1 MYSLLQRL
9 KRFCGIIVGIVLF
22 LSGVVKLMDP
32 VGAGLV
38 MNGYYDF
45 FNLNPLEFS
54 ASTAKCMGTMFALV
68 ETLIGIALITG
79 VWRRFIAKAALG
91 LQIFFTLLTLI
102 LVIFNPKIDCGCFGE
117 VIKLTHTQTF
127 AKNLILL
134 ALLCAYAFPFSQIG
148 HTKKKKYVM
157 FGMVSAPALALTVYS
172 WIYLPLVDFTDYRPG
187 AELAAGVEISPED
200 MYETVFT
207 YEKDGRTEAFS
218 LQNLPDSTWTYV
230 STETREKE
238 IAQRTIVNLSF
249 YDRNGEY
256 RDYLA
261 TEGKVMV
268 VSVYDPSMSD
278 ERWEEVEGFIRR
290 SEDAGFTT
298 LLLCSRPEGI
308 PCSLFDHAFIS
319 DYKTLI
325 AMNRSNGGV
334 TYFNNGVLIRKWAR
348 ICAPDTKELEEVYD
362 TDATEVSIA
371 RESKGSLTLQGFLL
385 YAFAIMLLL

>member
-1 MYSLLQRL
+1 
-9 KRFCGIIVGIVLF
+9 
-22 LSGVVKLMDP
+22 
-32 VGAGLV
+32 
-38 MNGYYDF
+38 
-45 FNLNPLEFS
+45 
-54 ASTAKCMGTMFALV
+54 
-68 ETLIGIALITG
+68 
-79 VWRRFIAKAALG
+79 
-91 LQIFFTLLTLI
+91 
-102 LVIFNPKIDCGCFGE
+102 
-117 VIKLTHTQTF
+117 
-127 AKNLILL
+127 
-134 ALLCAYAFPFSQIG
+134 
-148 HTKKKKYVM
+148 
-157 FGMVSAPALALTVYS
+157 
-172 WIYLPLVDFTDYRPG
+172 
-187 AELAAGVEISPED
+187 

-268 VSVYDPSMSD
+268 ASVYDPSMSD

>member
-1 MYSLLQRL
+1 MYTLLQRL
-9 KRFCGIIVGIVLF
+9 KRFCGIIVGIVFF

-54 ASTAKCMGTMFALV
+54 VSTAKCMGTMFALV

-102 LVIFNPKIDCGCFGE
+102 LVIFNPKMDCGCFGE

-134 ALLCAYAFPFSQIG
+134 ALLCAYAFPFCEIG

-187 AELAAGVEISPED
+187 AELADGVEISPED

-230 STETREKE
+230 STETRKKE

-249 YDRNGEY
+249 YDRNGED
-256 RDYLA
+256 RDHLA

-385 YAFAIMLLL
+385 YAFVFMLVL

>member
-1 MYSLLQRL
+1 MYTLLQRL
-9 KRFCGIIVGIVLF
+9 KRFCGIIVGIVFF

-102 LVIFNPKIDCGCFGE
+102 LVIFNPKMDCGCFGE

-134 ALLCAYAFPFSQIG
+134 ALLCAYAFPFSEIG

-187 AELAAGVEISPED
+187 AELADGVEISPED

-230 STETREKE
+230 STETRKKE

-249 YDRNGEY
+249 YDRNGED
-256 RDYLA
+256 RDHLA

-385 YAFAIMLLL
+385 YAYVFMLVL